1 MKTNKRTLAILT
13 AGLLAVTPMAV
24 GMTAFAADSIT
35 INNVADDAD
44 GAHEYK
50 AYCIIKGTELNDG
63 ILKGITLGDNVISL
77 DALRTALKGSGVT
90 KLSSLADDADLQKI
104 VEALE
109 EVTDDA
115 DKQKIAKALNS
126 ESVLKNSPVS
136 PVSLAQDS
144 TTKKYSANVAN
155 KGWYLITDTA
165 GTGNKVVSTNLLQV
179 LGEKTVDP
187 KFSLPTLDKKI
198 VTDKTTNP
206 VTKDEKNTADIGDVV
221 DYELTSVVPVMTGYD
236 KYFFV
241 INDRMAS
248 GLTFNN
254 TSVKVYI
261 GNEEL
266 KNTDTKKY
274 FRVDEGNDAKVGN
287 VQYTFQIVMND
298 FIQHKDK
305 AGQPIKVTYSAT
317 LNENADITTTGNPNE
332 VFLTYSN
339 NPNTEAKP
347 ESNSNPDEPKVPDN
361 PPDTPDNP
369 GDDYDSPVGVTP
381 WDKVNTFTTA
391 IKLFKV
397 DNKDNPL
404 KGATFKLTG
413 NGIIKVLKSAATF
426 TQADDGTYYPLEDGT
441 YTTTAPTT
449 DTADKYT
456 GGMNALKYKQ
466 TITFSVD
473 GAATEN
479 DISATVDDSGML
491 IFKGLG
497 AGQYTLTETVTPAGY
512 NTIEPITIN
521 ISNDKVAGD
530 FSATNPNWKVT
541 KKVGTG
547 TASELTANDNMYELK
562 VVNVK
567 GTTLPTTGGIGTRLF
582 YIVGGLLVAG
592 SLVLLVTKKRMGAKE
607 N

>member
-35 INNVADDAD
+35 INNVTGDAD
-44 GAHEYK
+44 GAHDYK
-50 AYCIIKGTELNDG
+50 AYCIIEGTALEG
-63 ILKGITLGDNVISL
+63 GALKGIELGDNVVSL

-90 KLSSLADDADLQKI
+90 KLSSLEDDADLQKI

-136 PVSLAQDS
+136 PVSLAQDAS
-144 TTKKYSANVAN
+144 KNYTANVAN

-165 GTGNKVVSTNLLQV
+165 GTGNKVVSTNLLYV
-179 LGEKTVDP
+179 LGEVEVNP
-187 KFSLPTLDKKI
+187 KFSLPTLDKMI
-198 VTDKTTNP
+198 ITDKTTDP
-206 VTKDEKNTADIGDVV
+206 VTKDVKNTADIGDVV
-221 DYELTSVVPVMTGYD
+221 NYELTSEVPVMTGYD

-248 GLTFNN
+248 GLTFDN

-266 KNTDTKKY
+266 KNTETKKY
-274 FRVDEGNDAKVGN
+274 FRVDEGNGAKVGN

-305 AGQPIKVTYSAT
+305 ERQPIRVTYSAT

-347 ESNSNPDEPKVPDN
+347 ESPTNPDEPKVPDT
-361 PPDTPDNP
+361 PPETPDNP
-369 GDDYDSPVGVTP
+369 GDDYESPVGVTP

-404 KGATFKLTG
+404 KGAKFQLTG
-413 NGIIKVLKSAATF
+413 NGISAVLKSSATF
-426 TQADDGTYYPLEDGT
+426 TADASGEYYPLTDGT
-441 YTTTAPTT
+441 YTKTAPIAA
-449 DTADKYT
+449 TADKYI
-456 GGMNALKYKQ
+456 GGTSALTYKQ
-466 TITFSVD
+466 TITFGVAES
-473 GAATEN
+473 ATESN
-479 DISATVDDSGML
+479 ISAAVDDSGNCK
-491 IFKGLG
+491 FH
-497 AGQYTLTETVTPAGY
+497 V
-512 NTIEPITIN
+512 
-521 ISNDKVAGD
+521 
-530 FSATNPNWKVT
+530 
-541 KKVGTG
+541 
-547 TASELTANDNMYELK
+547 
-562 VVNVK
+562 
-567 GTTLPTTGGIGTRLF
+567 
-582 YIVGGLLVAG
+582 
-592 SLVLLVTKKRMGAKE
+592 
-607 N
+607 